1 MFKTGDRI
9 QMSKTTPI
17 ALFSLLTPL
26 KAVAAASAAASV
38 VTPGY
43 LSEELG
49 QIGAGPLAQQ
59 ASAPSLLPTLLNVT
73 FSLAFVV
80 GLVYLA
86 YWLLLRWRNRQGMP
100 AGEERTGV
108 IRVLEKHYID
118 ANHGVAVV
126 ELGEEVFYLGL
137 ANDISLLGK
146 VTDPEAVQRLRDQA
160 PAPASFLGFQEQFSR
175 AGAKLKQ
182 EEWSKTKRTLKTQ
195 ADELKQQIDR
205 LRGPKSGQGN

>member
-1 MFKTGDRI
+1 MFKTGAQI
-9 QMSKTTPI
+9 QMPKTTQI
-17 ALFSLLTPL
+17 ALLSLLSPL
-26 KAVAAASAAASV
+26 KAMAAASAAAPV
-38 VTPGY
+38 VTPAY

-49 QIGAGPLAQQ
+49 QIGSGPLAQP
-59 ASAPSLLPTLLNVT
+59 AAAPSLLPTLLNVA

-86 YWLLLRWRNRQGMP
+86 YWLLLRWRNRQGLP
-100 AGEERTGV
+100 AGEERTGL

-126 ELGEEVFYLGL
+126 ELGDEIFYLGL
-137 ANDISLLGK
+137 AQDISLLGK

-160 PAPASFLGFQEQFSR
+160 PTPGGFLGFQEQFSR

-205 LRGPKSGQGN
+205 LRGPKPGQGS